1 MNQKWIS
8 PKQVQQIYGVAPS
21 TLSRQRWGKY
31 GLGAVD
37 ENGKPIAYTRFVSPG
52 AKRGLVRYSI
62 EKLEDVFN
70 KKININNNNR
80 RRNVREEL
88 GKIRQRTSQKN

>member
-8 PKQVQQIYGVAPS
+8 PKQVHGIYGVAPS

-37 ENGKPIAYTRFVSPG
+37 DDGRPIAYVRIVQPDS
-52 AKRGLVRYSI
+52 KKGLVRYSI
-62 EKLEDVFN
+62 EKIEEIFN
-70 KKININNNNR
+70 NKININ
-80 RRNVREEL
+80 
-88 GKIRQRTSQKN
+88 K